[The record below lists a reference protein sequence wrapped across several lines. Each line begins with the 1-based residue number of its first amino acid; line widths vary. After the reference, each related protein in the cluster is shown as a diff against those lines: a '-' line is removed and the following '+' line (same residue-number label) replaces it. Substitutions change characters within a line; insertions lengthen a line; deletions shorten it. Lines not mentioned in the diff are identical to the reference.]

1 MKSLSP
7 TPFTNMEFF
16 LCLLTVPGYGVCIKL
31 WCGKGM
37 LEHWVLS
44 GMSLSSSYPQDSG
57 IYEKAKSEKFCES
70 VRNFFYTFR
79 VLYFN
84 SLMSVLKYTF

>member
-37 LEHWVLS
+37 LEHWYSVVR
-44 GMSLSSSYPQDSG
+44 SG
-57 IYEKAKSEKFCES
+57 IPQMS
-70 VRNFFYTFR
+70 
-79 VLYFN
+79 
-84 SLMSVLKYTF
+84 SLCS